1 MRLGWFWRVG
11 WFHMI
16 PPCGDCKIL
25 HIIAWHKRH
34 RHIRIQSLDHC
45 EQSAHLNPLW
55 LQWDWR
61 CYLTP
66 VASSLFSPCLF
77 WFSGGIV
84 LHFSVQRIETRNASD
99 VFSSWRPLSMAALAE
114 FSDVRCWDKNAFTDV
129 TGDLGHGRIRNDH
142 RSDYVYGHRSAVWAS
157 GFSPVGSDVRDEVW
171 FQHLR
176 SLKLVL
182 SLRGRFG
189 FVSWSPSKKNKVL
202 VSHRLEQPWKSRPH
216 FSLTQLKKVCFR
228 VWTRFGLSLQ
238 RSGE

>member
-1 MRLGWFWRVG
+1 MWDLGDFGEWGDFTWFRHAGIVRY
-11 WFHMI
+11 
-16 PPCGDCKIL
+16 CIL
-25 HIIAWHKRH
+25 LHGISGIGISESSHWIIASRALNLIPYGSNEIGGVTWH
-34 RHIRIQSLDHC
+34 
-45 EQSAHLNPLW
+45 
-55 LQWDWR
+55 QWH
-61 CYLTP
+61 P

-182 SLRGRFG
+182 SLRGRFKG
-189 FVSWSPSKKNKVL
+189 LFHDRQAKKT
-202 VSHRLEQPWKSRPH
+202 KS
-216 FSLTQLKKVCFR
+216 
-228 VWTRFGLSLQ
+228 
-238 RSGE
+238 